1 MNKSELEKKPLSDLH
16 SLAAEA
22 GVERFRMLTK
32 AELVAK
38 LADGDGGGSEEG
50 GSGGGRA
57 PRSGRSRS
65 GSGSGRERSGSGSG
79 RSTSGSGRTGTD
91 AGSGEGRSSRSGEGR
106 SERSGGGRSGGSGEG
121 RSGGSGDDGERPRRR
136 RRRSGSGS
144 GGSGPAAGRE
154 REAAHEDTEEEGTER
169 VPETPP
175 RERAPDPAASAAA
188 DSGDEGSARPK
199 RRRRRRRFGRR
210 KDGVS
215 IQDLLLP
222 AESGRQAV
230 VIGETRAACTALL
243 RGVAADLA
251 GDSKGPDPVALL
263 IDPTPEE
270 LADWKR
276 EAPQAEIVS
285 AGQARHATDALAL
298 AKTRAAS
305 EDVILL
311 VDSLTRLA
319 EEFGDTDTAKDFFDA
334 GQNVTGTGS
343 LTVVAALERSAE

>member
-1 MNKSELEKKPLSDLH
+1 MTKSELEKKPLSDLH
-16 SLAAEA
+16 LLAADA

-32 AELVAK
+32 AELVDK
-38 LADGDGGGSEEG
+38 LAEGNGGGATA
-50 GSGGGRA
+50 GSGGGRSRA
-57 PRSGRSRS
+57 SGGRSRS
-65 GSGSGRERSGSGSG
+65 GSGSGRGG
-79 RSTSGSGRTGTD
+79 
-91 AGSGEGRSSRSGEGR
+91 GEGSSRSGGSRE
-106 SERSGGGRSGGSGEG
+106 GGSREG
-121 RSGGSGDDGERPRRR
+121 GDRPRRR

-144 GGSGPAAGRE
+144 GERE
-154 REAAHEDTEEEGTER
+154 REAPPAETEEEGAER
-169 VPETPP
+169 LPEPTSF
-175 RERAPDPAASAAA
+175 ERAPEPAPVDRSAA
-188 DSGDEGSARPK
+188 DSGDEGSARPR

-222 AESGRQAV
+222 PVSGRQAV
-230 VIGETRAACTALL
+230 LVGESRAACTALL

-251 GDSKGPDPVALL
+251 ADSKGPDPVALL

-319 EEFGDTDTAKDFFDA
+319 EDFGDTDTAKEFFDA
-334 GQNVTGTGS
+334 GQAVSGTGS
-343 LTVVAALERSAE
+343 LTVVAALEQPAAN